1 MTLQQYEE
9 NTFSVQPI
17 FTNHFEKGIL
27 MQQSN
32 SPSFYVGRGFSLER
46 DELENVCAK
55 LKNPPNLNSET
66 VIKIAKSLGL
76 TYLAEKEIPPE
87 GAVCFANS
95 PEVRPD
101 FRLTFSATDIFDYTY
116 AVLYSQIYKEKYTAY
131 FNINSPRV
139 PYPKDT
145 TAFWQLAKLGSE
157 LKQAHLSA
165 LIETERIMQEIN
177 KVEVE

>member
-1 MTLQQYEE
+1 
-9 NTFSVQPI
+9 
-17 FTNHFEKGIL
+17 

-32 SPSFYVGRGFSLER
+32 SPSFYIGRGLSLER
-46 DELENVCAK
+46 DEFENVCAK
-55 LKNPPNLNSET
+55 LKNPPNLNPEV

-95 PEVRPD
+95 PEVRPE
-101 FRLTFSATDIFDYTY
+101 FRLTFSPTDIFDYTY
-116 AVLYSQIYKEKYTAY
+116 AVLCSQIYKEKYAAF
-131 FNINSPRV
+131 FNINAPRV

-145 TAFWQLAKLGSE
+145 TTFWQLVKLGSE

-165 LIETERIMQEIN
+165 LMESKRIVKEID
-177 KVEVE
+177 KVEME